1 MNDKESVRLASLQP
15 DTDSR
20 DLFAQCMKHAE
31 RGDIVGAIVIPIYRT
46 KKNGKL
52 YNVHLSGV
60 AANNPTYAA
69 GVGAAANALLR
80 DLSLKQAGLK

>member
-1 MNDKESVRLASLQP
+1 VKELRVANLQP
-15 DTDSR
+15 DLESR

-52 YNVHLSGV
+52 YNLSLSGV
-60 AANNPTYAA
+60 AANNPTYAT
-69 GVGAAANALLR
+69 GVCVAVIDILR
-80 DLSLKQAGLK
+80 DLSLRQAGLK

>member
-1 MNDKESVRLASLQP
+1 MSEEAELRLAALQP
-15 DTDSR
+15 DLDTR

-31 RGDIVGAIVIPIYRT
+31 KGDIVGAIVIPIYRRKT
-46 KKNGKL
+46 DGKL
-52 YNVHLSGV
+52 YSVHLSGT

-80 DLSLKQAGLK
+80 ELSLKQAGLK